1 LALNDHLFPLQI
13 FENPGNALAEKKLK
27 IKKKVGVKK
36 PWAIITTVHS
46 MFNQAMYTSE
56 QVQGTM
62 VDDILKQ
69 LSLLATDDE
78 YHHYRKNCESIT
90 ADT

>member
-1 LALNDHLFPLQI
+1 MDFIVFKRILGLALNDHLFPLQI
-13 FENPGNALAEKKLK
+13 FENPGNALAEKKMK

-46 MFNQAMYTSE
+46 MFNHAMYTSE
-56 QVQGTM
+56 Q
-62 VDDILKQ
+62 
-69 LSLLATDDE
+69 ATDDE